1 MVVFV
6 SKTTMF
12 GIDSHGD
19 MVSLYTVVATGI
31 FVLAVRFGTLPLP
44 QLVAVSMVAAVLCID
59 RDDDIAHQLD
69 ILSITTLACV
79 STAFALLYHDRSNGV
94 DTTSSKTA
102 SLAVMFFVVAYYGLG
117 VDGMIRN
124 AISRNRHG
132 GTGLCDKFSVFALGT
147 DSSWQRLERA
157 IEEDDLVKQKK
168 AMGEL
173 TTSYH
178 PLRCP
183 LACKTQCNHTFQ
195 QIESI
200 RHVLI
205 DKK

>member
-1 MVVFV
+1 
-6 SKTTMF
+6 MF
-12 GIDSHGD
+12 GIDSHGEV
-19 MVSLYTVVATGI
+19 VSLYTMVATGI

-44 QLVAVSMVAAVLCID
+44 QLVAVSMVVAVLYID

-79 STAFALLYHDRSNGV
+79 STAFALLYQDRSNGV
-94 DTTSSKTA
+94 DTIPLKTM
-102 SLAVMFFVVAYYGLG
+102 SLAMMFFVVAYYGLG
-117 VDGMIRN
+117 VDGMVRN
-124 AISRNRHG
+124 TIYKTRYG
-132 GTGLCDKFSVFALGT
+132 GVGLCDKYSVFALGT
-147 DSSWQRLERA
+147 DKSWQRLERA
-157 IEEDDLVKQKK
+157 IEEDDLVNQKK